1 LVKTQSGFLLVACAI
16 TLLATASSLIVHAQP
31 IEVTDDLGHT
41 VRLDSYAQRILTL
54 SPHATELVFAAGGGD
69 RIVATVNASDFPAA
83 ARTLPRIGDGLSLNP
98 ERILAAQPD
107 LIIGWQRSQ
116 LSSLAGLNIPIFL
129 SNPTTLEDIVRNIEI
144 LGTLMGVSAQAGIQA
159 RTLRDTLAGIK
170 QSSPS
175 EIPVRVFIQI
185 GDAPEYTLNHSHLL
199 SKLIE
204 QCGGVNV
211 FRNSAAAAPKISAE
225 SIIAQKP
232 EVILVGRAGATS
244 APAIDQAALQ
254 YWTRFKLPAALA
266 KQVYVMD
273 SDVLYRPGPRL
284 IEAADAI
291 CALIQQARK

>member
-1 LVKTQSGFLLVACAI
+1 MACAI

-31 IEVTDDLGHT
+31 IEVIDDLGHT
-41 VRLDSYAQRILTL
+41 VRLDSAAHRVVTL
-54 SPHATELVFAAGGGD
+54 SPHATELVFAAGGGN

-83 ARTLPRIGDGLSLNP
+83 ARALPRIGDGLSPNP
-98 ERILAAQPD
+98 EQILTAKPD
-107 LIIGWQRSQ
+107 LIIGWQRAQ
-116 LSSLAGLNIPIFL
+116 LSSLAGLKIPIFL
-129 SNPTTLEDIVRNIEI
+129 SNPATLEDIVRNIEI
-144 LGTLMGVSAQAGIQA
+144 LGTLTGASTPAGIRA
-159 RTLRDTLAGIK
+159 RTLRDTLDGLKRSPHLK
-170 QSSPS
+170 Q
-175 EIPVRVFIQI
+175 PVRVFIQI

-211 FRNSAAAAPKISAE
+211 FGRSAAAAPKISAE
-225 SIIAQKP
+225 SVIAQKP
-232 EVILVGRAGATS
+232 EVILLGRVGATS
-244 APAIDQAALQ
+244 APAVDPAALQ